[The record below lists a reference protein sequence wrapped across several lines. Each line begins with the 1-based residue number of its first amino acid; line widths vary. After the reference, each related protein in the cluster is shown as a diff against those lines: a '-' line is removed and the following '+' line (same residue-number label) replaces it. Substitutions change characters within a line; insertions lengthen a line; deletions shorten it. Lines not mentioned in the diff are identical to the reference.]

1 MEKIPVI
8 PCSGIGKV
16 FGLMA
21 REAALEITEELR
33 PDCTETVCL
42 AYLVTGDR
50 EAVSRVA
57 GKPCITIDGC
67 PAHCAAKS
75 VEQAGGILAAK
86 YKSVDVM
93 RKHRGADPGTAT
105 SLTEAGWKITEEF
118 AAEIG
123 EKVDLIRGEA
133 H

>member
-21 REAALEITEELR
+21 REAALEITKHLR
-33 PDCTETVCL
+33 PHYTETVCL
-42 AYLVTGDR
+42 AYLVTGD
-50 EAVSRVA
+50 EAAVSRVA
-57 GKPCITIDGC
+57 GKPCVTIDGC

-75 VEQAGGILAAK
+75 VEQAGGIVAGK
-86 YKSVDVM
+86 YKSVDAM
-93 RKHRGADPGTAT
+93 RSHRGTDPGTAT
-105 SLTEAGWKITEEF
+105 SLTEAGWKITEDF
-118 AAEIG
+118 AAEICK
-123 EKVDLIRGEA
+123 KVDLIRGEE

>member
-21 REAALEITEELR
+21 REAALEITEALR
-33 PDCTETVCL
+33 PGCTETVCL

-57 GKPCITIDGC
+57 GKPCVTIDGC

-75 VEQAGGILAAK
+75 VEQAGGLLAAK

-105 SLTEAGWKITEEF
+105 ALTEAGWKITEEF
-118 AAEIG
+118 AAEIC

>member
-42 AYLVTGDR
+42 AYLVMGDR

-118 AAEIG
+118 AAEIS